1 MELRAGLT
9 TGCGVAAPHI
19 RPTWEDPELGE
30 CPPLSVLFLLCRFL
44 QVVVNALVGAV
55 PAILN
60 VLLVCLIFWLI
71 FCILGINLFSG
82 RFGKCVNVTESAVIN
97 HTFVAN
103 LSECTIS
110 NYTWVNLQVN
120 FDNVGMAYLAL
131 LQVVSAVGTSFTPRR
146 IRNYFSTTENT
157 ATPCR

>member
-1 MELRAGLT
+1 M
-9 TGCGVAAPHI
+9 
-19 RPTWEDPELGE
+19 
-30 CPPLSVLFLLCRFL
+30 
-44 QVVVNALVGAV
+44 VVNALVGAV

-82 RFGKCVNVTESAVIN
+82 KFGKCVNVTESAVIN

-103 LSECTIS
+103 LNECIIS
-110 NYTWVNLQVN
+110 NYTWVNLKVN

-131 LQVVSAVGTSFTPRR
+131 LQVVSAVGTPFA
-146 IRNYFSTTENT
+146 RNRYFSASERAVAPRDDGIRAQFLTWEPVLSGM
-157 ATPCR
+157 APYGASDLVVC